1 MFGAAGSTRLG
12 TIAGIPLRVH
22 FSWFLALFLMT
33 SSLSVEL
40 APSAGRAAPLLALV
54 TALVLFASLVAH
66 ELGHSLVA
74 RRRGVGVISITLFVF
89 GGVASLESDP
99 KRPRDELAIAIAGP
113 LVSALVGAAALLL
126 ARAGLPP
133 IVAAP
138 LAWLG
143 RVNVGIAV
151 FNLLPGFPLDGG
163 RILRGVLW
171 AVRDDAYRATM
182 GATRVGRA
190 IAYGLITLGGARAVL
205 GSVADGFWIAL
216 LGWFLL
222 TAARSA
228 ALDAELRA
236 ALAHVRVADVMD
248 PQLPLLGDR
257 SMQPGVPTLDW
268 RAPMLDAFGRMGS
281 SPMAVVTDGGRIVG
295 TVARDRIGA
304 IIAAELE
311 RITARAGGGRPWKVR
326 ELPG

>member
-1 MFGAAGSTRLG
+1 MPGGAGMRLG

-22 FSWFLALFLMT
+22 FSWLIALFLMT

-74 RRRGVGVISITLFVF
+74 RRRGVGVTSITLFVF
-89 GGVASLESDP
+89 GGVASLESEP

-113 LVSALVGAAALLL
+113 IVSVIVGVSALLLS
-126 ARAGLPP
+126 RAGLPP
-133 IVAAP
+133 IAAAP

-163 RILRGVLW
+163 RILRGILW
-171 AVRDDAYRATM
+171 AMRDDAYRATL
-182 GATRVGRA
+182 GATRVGRG
-190 IAYGLITLGGARAVL
+190 IAYGLITLGVARAML
-205 GSVADGFWIAL
+205 GAIGDGFWIAL

-222 TAARSA
+222 SAARSA
-228 ALDAELRA
+228 TLDAEVRE
-236 ALAHVRVADVMD
+236 ALGRVSVTDVMV
-248 PQLPLLGDR
+248 PEPPLLR
-257 SMQPGVPTLDW
+257 SLAAHPEIPAFDW
-268 RAPMLDAFGRMGS
+268 RTSMLDAFARMADA
-281 SPMAVVTDGGRIVG
+281 PFALITDGDRVVG
-295 TVARDRIGA
+295 ILDRDHLAA
-304 IIAAELE
+304 IIRGEVE
-311 RITARAGGGRPWKVR
+311 RIAAGGGGPRWTVRR